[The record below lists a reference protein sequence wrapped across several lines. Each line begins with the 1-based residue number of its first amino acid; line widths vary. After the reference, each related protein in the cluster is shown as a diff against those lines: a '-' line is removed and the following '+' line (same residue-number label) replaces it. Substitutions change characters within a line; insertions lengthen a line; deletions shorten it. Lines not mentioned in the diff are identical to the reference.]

1 MDFTN
6 PDSAAKDINEWIAE
20 ESGGKFSEIVAR
32 SGLGNC
38 PRFDICCAMNFRGI
52 WKNEFDTQFSFKGA
66 PFYQL
71 DGSEMQVNRMHACTQ
86 FRNAFFPDL
95 EAQCVLVPFEE

>member
-6 PDSAAKDINEWIAE
+6 PGSAAKSINEWIAE
-20 ESGGKFSEIVAR
+20 ESGSKITEIVAAG
-32 SGLGNC
+32 GLGNC

-52 WKNEFDTQFSFKGA
+52 WKNEFNAEHSYRGA

-86 FRNAFFPDL
+86 FRNAYFPDL
-95 EAQCVLVPFEE
+95 EAQGVLVPFEE